1 MTLSSGVHAVVVEV
15 RSEKISLFV
24 FVLLVYLSIIC
35 LFYLWQFLSKRCLPR
50 VWHKHLDLIPGTD
63 QVYSSGYR
71 TKRVR
76 PVASYK
82 G

>member
-35 LFYLWQFLSKRCLPR
+35 LFIFGSF
-50 VWHKHLDLIPGTD
+50 
-63 QVYSSGYR
+63 
-71 TKRVR
+71 
-76 PVASYK
+76 
-82 G
+82 